1 MRGLAVEHLVEDDSH
16 GPDVTLGRVGAAVED
31 FWAHVHGTAHQ
42 RLVDLVQL
50 RALLVVLGE
59 PEICDLVGLILD
71 EDVGGLEVAMDDGVL
86 VQVLVPSDEL
96 LDDDNCLG
104 LGQFFPLLQHILKRA
119 LVAQLLEEVDVVGG
133 FLDIVEFYDV
143 VILDGLHDLD
153 LILERLVKLLR
164 VLLDVGGG
172 DGLDGDEVA
181 RADIGALVDLAIGT
195 PSDLLVDV
203 DDERLHKLI
212 VGCA

>member
-1 MRGLAVEHLVEDDSH
+1 
-16 GPDVTLGRVGAAVED
+16 
-31 FWAHVHGTAHQ
+31 
-42 RLVDLVQL
+42 
-50 RALLVVLGE
+50 
-59 PEICDLVGLILD
+59 
-71 EDVGGLEVAMDDGVL
+71 MDDGVL

-96 LDDDNCLG
+96 LDDDNCLC
-104 LGQFFPLLQHILKRA
+104 LGQFFPLLQHIFKRA

-212 VGCA
+212 VGGA